1 MSLPFFTVGHSTRSI
16 EEFIEVLQS
25 AEIGLVIDVRR
36 LPGSRRHPQFDED
49 ALRESLGTANIRF
62 ERTAELGGRR
72 PVSNDVPFEV
82 NAFWQ
87 NRSFHNYADYALS
100 EEFQTG
106 LAQLLERGREH
117 RTTVMCS
124 EAVWW
129 RCHRRIIADHL
140 IAHDEQ
146 VFHLMNQ
153 RQQHAAELTTGAVVD
168 DGQVIYPAS

>member
-1 MSLPFFTVGHSTRSI
+1 M
-16 EEFIEVLQS
+16 LQS
-25 AEIGLVIDVRR
+25 AEIGQVIDVRR

-49 ALRESLGTANIRF
+49 SLRESLGTASIRF
-62 ERTAELGGRR
+62 ERIAELGGRR
-72 PVSNDVPFEV
+72 PVSKDVSFEV

-100 EEFQTG
+100 DEFHTG
-106 LAQLLERGREH
+106 FAQLLERGGEH

-140 IAHDEQ
+140 LAHDEQ

-153 RQQHAAELTTGAVVD
+153 GQQHPAELTAGAVLD

>member
-1 MSLPFFTVGHSTRSI
+1 MPLPFFTVGHSNRSI

-36 LPGSRRHPQFDED
+36 LPGSRRNPQFDED
-49 ALRESLGTANIRF
+49 SLRESLGAASIRF
-62 ERTAELGGRR
+62 ERIAELGGCR
-72 PVSNDVPFEV
+72 PASNNVPFEV

-100 EEFQTG
+100 DEFQTG
-106 LAQLLERGREH
+106 FVQLLERGCEH

-140 IAHDEQ
+140 IAHDKQ

-153 RQQHAAELTTGAVVD
+153 GQQHPTELTTGAVLRETTVT
-168 DGQVIYPAS
+168 YPAT